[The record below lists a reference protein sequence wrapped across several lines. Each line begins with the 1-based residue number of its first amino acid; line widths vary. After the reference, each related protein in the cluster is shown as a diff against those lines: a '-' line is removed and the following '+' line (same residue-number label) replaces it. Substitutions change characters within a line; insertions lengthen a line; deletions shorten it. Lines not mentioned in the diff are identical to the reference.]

1 LLRVEVRKLPQS
13 LRGGHCSGVL
23 SEVAA
28 GNFHRNCEEAFMKVK
43 EVMTPDAKTIWIT
56 ESLADAAKEMWEN
69 DCGILPIIKDGRKVI
84 GMITDRD
91 ICMATAIRDR
101 NPSSISVEEVMNA
114 TVYAVEADEEVEQA
128 LQTMREHKIR
138 RLPVLN
144 LEGELEGIVSMND
157 IVLKAKERNGKKPQ
171 IAYADVVKTYQAIC
185 EHPLPMVQAAT
196 AE

>member
-1 LLRVEVRKLPQS
+1 
-13 LRGGHCSGVL
+13 
-23 SEVAA
+23 
-28 GNFHRNCEEAFMKVK
+28 MKVK
-43 EVMTPDAKTIWIT
+43 DVMTQDAKAIWIT
-56 ESLADAAKEMWEN
+56 ESLANAAKEMWEN
-69 DCGILPIIKDGRKVI
+69 DCGVLPIIKDERKVV

-114 TVYAVEADEEVEQA
+114 TVYAADPEEEVEQA
-128 LQTMREHKIR
+128 LRTMREHKVR

-144 LEGELEGIVSMND
+144 LQGELQGIVSMND

-185 EHPLPMVQAAT
+185 EHPLPMVQAAAT
-196 AE
+196 